1 MPIMTDKELAM
12 GFLKGLEPM
21 AAQMLVAFI
30 AERGKSASDGE
41 MQDTYDTVIC
51 LSGAMSMKRQA
62 DAMERLSKIVASFAL
77 MTALKDPEN
86 RKIVEEVTA
95 KRGLLLGG
103 PGTSPPPS
111 APYPSVNT
119 QESPTD
125 EKQKAE
131 GPKDAS

>member
-1 MPIMTDKELAM
+1 MSDKELAM

-21 AAQMLVAFI
+21 AAKMLVAFI

-62 DAMERLSKIVASFAL
+62 DALERLSKIVASFAL

-95 KRGLLLGG
+95 KRGKLLGG
-103 PGTSPPPS
+103 PVPNGAGTSPPPS
-111 APYPSVNT
+111 EPYPT
-119 QESPTD
+119 KTE
-125 EKQKAE
+125 A
-131 GPKDAS
+131 PKDAD